1 MKAFLRISVTLFL
14 LLSSLSG
21 YSASLELS
29 KQYDREF
36 KVSPAS
42 KLYVENKYGQISIE
56 NWDKNAIAIH
66 VDVKVENANAE
77 RAKSMLDAIN
87 VEFSETENL
96 VSAITRFNED
106 IRKSSPRLFSSFSNA
121 ELSINYKIFMPKN
134 IEVELLNK
142 YGNIFVNELNARIT
156 VDLMYGNFKANKLG
170 LGDSQ
175 PLSSITVGYGDV
187 AISEANWL
195 KVEMKYSNLNIEAA
209 QAMVVLSKYSKVYLG
224 RVNSLVLESKYDR
237 YEVGSVMNLEG
248 ESGYTD
254 FDISNLG
261 KKFNLTTRYG
271 NVKIIDVSD
280 SFQSIRFEGAY
291 TGLKAGIN
299 PNVSYRIDAE
309 AAYGSINFSAD
320 KSSVNRIEDN
330 TTIQVSGLVGT
341 NSRTN
346 AEVYIRMKYGNANL
360 NK

>member
-1 MKAFLRISVTLFL
+1 MKAFFRIPATLFFL
-14 LLSSLSG
+14 MSSLSG
-21 YSASLELS
+21 FSASLELS

-56 NWDKNAIAIH
+56 SWDKSAIAIH

-77 RAKSMLDAIN
+77 RAKAMLDAVDI
-87 VEFSETENL
+87 EFSETENL
-96 VSAITRFNED
+96 VSAITRFNENA
-106 IRKSSPRLFSSFSNA
+106 RKSSLRLFPSSSNT

-187 AISEANWL
+187 DITEANWL

-209 QAMVVLSKYSKVYLG
+209 QAMVILSKYSKVYMG

-346 AEVYIRMKYGNANL
+346 AEVYIRIKYGNANL